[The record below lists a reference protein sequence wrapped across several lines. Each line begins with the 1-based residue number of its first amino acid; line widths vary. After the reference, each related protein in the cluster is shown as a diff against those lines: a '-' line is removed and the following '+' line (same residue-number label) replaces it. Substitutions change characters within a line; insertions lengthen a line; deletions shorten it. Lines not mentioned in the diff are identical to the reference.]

1 MVEMSDQEQILMQL
15 LQLDAVDQQIL
26 ETERGLRECREE
38 LSELSDGVLSLED
51 GLEQLLSR
59 LQDLRL
65 EARHGER
72 AVEDK
77 HVALIRVQGRVSN
90 VQNERQYSAATL
102 EADLLK
108 SDLRTLENQVLDK
121 LQLVEDTDGRRKE
134 MESTLEEALEQA
146 GPRRKEMAAQQ
157 KELEDALAIQ
167 NDRRENLALRM
178 EKRALGLYDR
188 IRAGKSEVALA
199 PITDEGVCGYCHT
212 FVTMQ
217 QRMEVEQLDRL
228 ISCEGCGV
236 ILYPSNLAV

>member
-1 MVEMSDQEQILMQL
+1 MQL
-15 LQLDAVDQQIL
+15 LQLHAVDQQIL
-26 ETERGLRECREE
+26 ETERGLRECRQE

-77 HVALIRVQGRVSN
+77 HVLLIRVQGRVSN

-121 LQLVEDTDGRRKE
+121 LQPLMKQ
-134 MESTLEEALEQA
+134 L
-146 GPRRKEMAAQQ
+146 
-157 KELEDALAIQ
+157 LASP
-167 NDRRENLALRM
+167 DSVAS
-178 EKRALGLYDR
+178 AVLYAVSQP
-188 IRAGKSEVALA
+188 IEVNVADIVVRPA
-199 PITDEGVCGYCHT
+199 K
-212 FVTMQ
+212 
-217 QRMEVEQLDRL
+217 QLQL
-228 ISCEGCGV
+228 
-236 ILYPSNLAV
+236 